1 MKIIKKSK
9 DQVDKIRV
17 SGQYLTELLHLTYQ
31 HCTPGTT
38 LKEIEQI
45 VIEYINK
52 HHLIAAFKWFGWF
65 PWYLCTS
72 LNDCVVHGIPDRTI
86 LKPWDVLKVDAGIN
100 YRGAISDAAFSIV
113 VWWAESNPA
122 WQLLIDITKW
132 SLDEWIQ
139 HVQPWNLIA
148 NYSEAVSKYIYSR
161 NHSVIKNLTWHG
173 VGTHV
178 HEDPHI
184 YNYPHASWYKIR
196 FQPGMVVAL
205 EPITAQ
211 TSESYIED
219 KLNWRNLYTKHWDIW
234 AQWEYTVAIGDNG
247 PEILAGIQSL

>member
-1 MKIIKKSK
+1 
-9 DQVDKIRV
+9 
-17 SGQYLTELLHLTYQ
+17 
-31 HCTPGTT
+31 
-38 LKEIEQI
+38 
-45 VIEYINK
+45 
-52 HHLIAAFKWFGWF
+52 
-65 PWYLCTS
+65 LCTS

-100 YRGAISDAAFSIV
+100 YRWAISDAAFSIV
-113 VWWAESNPA
+113 VWWGETNPA
-122 WQLLIDITKW
+122 GQLLIDITKW
-132 SLDEWIQ
+132 SLDEGIK

-148 NYSEAVSKYIYSR
+148 NYSEAVGEYIYSR

-184 YNYPHASWYKIR
+184 YNYPHASGYKIR
-196 FQPGMVVAL
+196 FQAGMVVAL

-219 KLNWRNLYTKHWDIW
+219 KLNWRNLYTKHWDLW
-234 AQWEYTVAIGDNG
+234 AQWEYTVAITDNW
-247 PEILAGIQSL
+247 PEILAGIQNL